1 MPPTASQRSSLSQ
14 FMQITGVQE
23 RTAARPIY
31 LTSRGCHAA
40 RIIRHEFEICY
51 FQASGLG
58 GPPQAKEKETL
69 TKLFDSYRSPND
81 EPDVVTVEGTMRYFT
96 DDLGLNLENA
106 EILLPCEIIQAPAIG
121 EMSREGFV
129 DGWKKLG
136 LDTIPKQKAYL
147 AHAVATLST
156 DEELFKRVYRNTFMC
171 AKEKG
176 QKALSL
182 ETAMV
187 YWDLLFAPPGKLWQT
202 GSTDWLKLWTDF
214 LKQNWSKTVNRDM
227 WNQTYVFHLRTMED
241 PSLGF
246 WNEDGAWP
254 SVVDEFVAW
263 AKKNRGDGE
272 GVDTMETD

>member
-23 RTAARPIY
+23 RTAARF
-31 LTSRGCHAA
+31 LKASGWKVEAA
-40 RIIRHEFEICY
+40 CDSY

-58 GPPQAKEKETL
+58 GPPQAKEKESL
-69 TKLFDSYRSPND
+69 TKLFDSYRSSND
-81 EPDVVTVEGTMRYFT
+81 EPDVVTVEGTMRYFA

-187 YWDLLFAPPGKLWQT
+187 YWDLLFAPPGKVWQT

-272 GVDTMETD
+272 VGDTMETD